1 MSEPLDE
8 PGFAPPPD
16 TTIVTG
22 ASGWLGTALLHRLAG
37 RPHIR
42 ALVPT
47 DDDAENVRDVDGVEP
62 VVGDIRDPAT
72 VEHLF
77 AGAGPCTVFHAA
89 AVIHPRART
98 REFYDVNVGGTALV
112 LDRARRVGARRVV
125 HVSSNSPFGCNPTP
139 GDVFDECAPFHP
151 YMGYGRSKMEAEQLV
166 ARAAAAGDVET
177 VVVRPP
183 WFYGPHQPARQT
195 TFFTLVRRGTFPV
208 CGRGENRR
216 SLVYVDDLVDALVR
230 AELRDGVSGRA
241 YWIADE
247 RPYSMN
253 EILES
258 VRGALRHAGLP
269 VRRQRVRLPA
279 RAAAVALT
287 ADRVIQGAGRYSQQV
302 HVLSEMDKTIACRI
316 DRARD
321 ELGYR
326 PSVGLDEG
334 MRRSVAWCLERGIA
348 L

>member
-1 MSEPLDE
+1 MTVEIDE
-8 PGFAPPPD
+8 PGFASPPA

-22 ASGWLGTALLHRLAG
+22 ASGWLGTALLHGLAG
-37 RPHIR
+37 RDRVR

-47 DDDAENVRDVDGVEP
+47 VDEAASVETIPGVEA
-62 VVGDIRDPAT
+62 VVGDIRDPA
-72 VEHLF
+72 VVDDLF
-77 AGAGPCTVFHAA
+77 TGTGPCTVFHAA
-89 AVIHPRART
+89 AVIHPRKST
-98 REFYDVNVGGTALV
+98 REFFDVNVGGTALV
-112 LDRARRVGARRVV
+112 LDRARRAGARRVV
-125 HVSSNSPFGCNPTP
+125 HVSSNSPFGTNATA
-139 GDVFDECAPFHP
+139 GDAFDECAPFDP

-195 TFFTLVRRGTFPV
+195 TFFTLVRRGMFPV

-230 AELRDGVSGRA
+230 AELREGVSGRA
-241 YWIADE
+241 YWIADA

-258 VRGALRHAGLP
+258 VRRALHDAGVP
-269 VRRQRVRLPA
+269 VRPQRLRLP
-279 RAAAVALT
+279 RFAASVAL
-287 ADRVIQGAGRYSQQV
+287 AGDRVLQATGRYSQQL

-321 ELGYR
+321 ELKYE

-334 MRRSVAWCLERGIA
+334 MRRSVAWCIERGIT